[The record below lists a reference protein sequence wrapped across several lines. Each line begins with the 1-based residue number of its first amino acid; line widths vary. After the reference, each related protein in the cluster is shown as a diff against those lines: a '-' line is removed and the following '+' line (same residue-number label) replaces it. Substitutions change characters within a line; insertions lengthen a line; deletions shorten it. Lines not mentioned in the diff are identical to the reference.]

1 MDFSKMRGSGNSR
14 REDSGDLPQR
24 VSERP
29 GSSGP
34 SGSMGPKNITE
45 TKAFQKGVGGLRS
58 MWGNYLDVLAA
69 HFQKMNRPQQE
80 LFILRMCQV
89 ITIGCA
95 IVVATIFYGYI
106 PVMVRVFAF
115 PIFIAGAWFTATR
128 VVSPTIIAQFE
139 HKLNRP

>member
-1 MDFSKMRGSGNSR
+1 MDFSKMRGTGG
-14 REDSGDLPQR
+14 EDSADLPQR
-24 VSERP
+24 SP

-45 TKAFQKGVGGLRS
+45 TKAFQQGMGGIRNL
-58 MWGNYLDVLAA
+58 WGNYLDVLGA
-69 HFQKMNRPQQE
+69 HFERMSRPQQE

-95 IVVATIFYGYI
+95 IVLASFFYGFI
-106 PVMVRVFAF
+106 PVLVRVFAF
-115 PIFIAGAWFTATR
+115 PVFIAGSWFAATR
-128 VVSPTIIAQFE
+128 VVSPIIIAQFE